1 MKKIFLLFVLIL
13 MGMLNNIYS
22 QVRKAEFKIHD
33 RGNLWET
40 MKDDGTIGAPNPTN
54 RFETYPSMDWP
65 GGPHK
70 LNKDDQ
76 RSYLYAAGL
85 WIGGKKSN
93 GEIFFTENG
102 PFSFVDQG
110 TFQPIQEIENFV
122 ETSNFNPNEAEEK
135 IISNFTT
142 SENIKV
148 ERLSRSWSFPYINNF
163 IILEYTITNLK
174 SENINDVYIGFP
186 YLIRPSYQDFIVHN
200 GWGDDFNR
208 TDDLVGYD
216 STRKLLYSFD
226 DAPNFDLPMDVGNF
240 WQAANELRTTGYA
253 GFAFLHFDP
262 AYDGRQ
268 QPSNILFAQ
277 LLNNENKLTLLSNTK
292 ENLYNILSGIDKSLQ
307 AEPEKRLTPF
317 LLMSAGPYNLSP
329 NSSIKIVIVEA
340 VNGLPQ
346 SEAIKG
352 LEAQEKLHY
361 GLDSLKSTID
371 LANQIFQ
378 NDYKIQ
384 NVPPPS
390 PNIEI
395 FPLAKNQSI
404 ALSWLPLENEY
415 LDPINNAN
423 DFLEYRI
430 YRSDRSF
437 IGPFQMIRR
446 INPKR
451 STDVERFFD
460 SKNNKWTYEDKSISL
475 GAGYYYFVTS
485 VDSSGN
491 ESGMTNR
498 NEIAMQAV
506 RGPAENALDVKV
518 FPNPFKLVSGF
529 PTQGTENYIVWTNL
543 PANCNLKIYTS
554 SGELVKTIN
563 HNNPN
568 VGEEVWDQLTD
579 ARQRTAPGIYFWTV
593 ESSVGNA
600 QGTLLIIK

>member
-216 STRKLLYSFD
+216 STRKLLYSRSEERR
-226 DAPNFDLPMDVGNF
+226 VG
-240 WQAANELRTTGYA
+240 
-253 GFAFLHFDP
+253 
-262 AYDGRQ
+262 
-268 QPSNILFAQ
+268 
-277 LLNNENKLTLLSNTK
+277 K
-292 ENLYNILSGIDKSLQ
+292 ECRSRWS
-307 AEPEKRLTPF
+307 
-317 LLMSAGPYNLSP
+317 PY
-329 NSSIKIVIVEA
+329 
-340 VNGLPQ
+340 
-346 SEAIKG
+346 
-352 LEAQEKLHY
+352 H
-361 GLDSLKSTID
+361 
-371 LANQIFQ
+371 
-378 NDYKIQ
+378 
-384 NVPPPS
+384 
-390 PNIEI
+390 
-395 FPLAKNQSI
+395 
-404 ALSWLPLENEY
+404 
-415 LDPINNAN
+415 
-423 DFLEYRI
+423 
-430 YRSDRSF
+430 
-437 IGPFQMIRR
+437 
-446 INPKR
+446 
-451 STDVERFFD
+451 
-460 SKNNKWTYEDKSISL
+460 
-475 GAGYYYFVTS
+475 
-485 VDSSGN
+485 
-491 ESGMTNR
+491 
-498 NEIAMQAV
+498 
-506 RGPAENALDVKV
+506 
-518 FPNPFKLVSGF
+518 
-529 PTQGTENYIVWTNL
+529 
-543 PANCNLKIYTS
+543 
-554 SGELVKTIN
+554 
-563 HNNPN
+563 
-568 VGEEVWDQLTD
+568 
-579 ARQRTAPGIYFWTV
+579 
-593 ESSVGNA
+593 
-600 QGTLLIIK
+600 